1 LKVITYFTQI
11 LAMES
16 AQHFKNRSWLSIHVL
31 LSLIILV
38 SYSIFFWMD
47 SETIYALG
55 YEDGFFEYLTAIL
68 FFLASILMLALA
80 VQKRNWWFA
89 GLFIL
94 LFVGAGEEISW
105 GQRLLGI
112 ETPEELKNV
121 NVQGEI
127 TLHNLELFNRENFDK
142 SVKTGWQKFLTIN
155 TVYRVFI
162 MIYGVVFP
170 VIALFSPFI
179 LSFFQRIKIPI
190 INARI
195 GIYFFF
201 SWIAFRVMNI
211 CYLGADDFFA
221 AEEIFECLTGW
232 VWFFAAIDFLMNLKK
247 QEMKTKI

>member
-1 LKVITYFTQI
+1 MQT
-11 LAMES
+11 
-16 AQHFKNRSWLSIHVL
+16 AQHFKNRSGLIIHVL
-31 LSLIILV
+31 LSVIILI

-47 SETIYALG
+47 FETIYVLG
-55 YEDGFFEYLTAIL
+55 YEDGFFEYLTAVL
-68 FFLASILMLALA
+68 FFLASILFLVVALK
-80 VQKRNWWFA
+80 KRNLWFA
-89 GLFIL
+89 GLFLL

-112 ETPEELKNV
+112 ETPQELKKV

-162 MIYGVVFP
+162 MIYGVIIPVF
-170 VIALFSPFI
+170 ALFSPFI
-179 LSFFQRIKIPI
+179 LSLFQRIKIPI
-190 INARI
+190 IHAWI
-195 GIYFFF
+195 GIYFFL

-211 CYLGADDFFA
+211 CCLGADDFFA

-232 VWFFAAIDFLMNLKK
+232 VWFFAAIDFLMNLQK